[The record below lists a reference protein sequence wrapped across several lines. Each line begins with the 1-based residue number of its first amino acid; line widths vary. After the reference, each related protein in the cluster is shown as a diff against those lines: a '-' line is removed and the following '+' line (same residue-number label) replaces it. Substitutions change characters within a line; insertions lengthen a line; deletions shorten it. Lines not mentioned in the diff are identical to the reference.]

1 MVLDMNK
8 KVFRVFIMVCFI
20 IIIIVYIFDG
30 SAINKKINKID
41 YQTFVKNANQ
51 VFSKE
56 LPDHYSIVSDNKMLN
71 KDYTGFWGE
80 QKLDSRS
87 NDSINGEMKEPS
99 KYQFYFVNEEKTILV
114 QLNLIYEPSYIKTK
128 IIATTSH
135 TPDDVSYFDRNYSSI
150 TDIYTIGYL
159 IAFNGGIAK
168 VDFMLINNNDTKIN
182 DKSLYLLQEGVH
194 KFMPFIEDLLLSYNN
209 VE

>member
-1 MVLDMNK
+1 M
-8 KVFRVFIMVCFI
+8 
-20 IIIIVYIFDG
+20 
-30 SAINKKINKID
+30 
-41 YQTFVKNANQ
+41 
-51 VFSKE
+51 
-56 LPDHYSIVSDNKMLN
+56 
-71 KDYTGFWGE
+71 
-80 QKLDSRS
+80 
-87 NDSINGEMKEPS
+87 
-99 KYQFYFVNEEKTILV
+99 
-114 QLNLIYEPSYIKTK
+114 
-128 IIATTSH
+128 
-135 TPDDVSYFDRNYSSI
+135 SYFDKSYSSI